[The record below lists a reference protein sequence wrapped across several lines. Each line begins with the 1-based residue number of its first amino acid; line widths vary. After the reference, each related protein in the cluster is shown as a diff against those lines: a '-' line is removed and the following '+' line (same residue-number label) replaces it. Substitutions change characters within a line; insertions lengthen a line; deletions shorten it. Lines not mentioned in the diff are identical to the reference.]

1 MGALHVSGPRPRL
14 PRPSI
19 IAGHH
24 RAAPPHRSAAATT
37 TIVTLVASVAGKSNR
52 VASRPACPRHP
63 SIHPSILPRRHASSQ
78 YVIWHRVAEPPP
90 PISAQLRCV
99 LLVPLLPDR
108 ETGRLGTLSRWIPG
122 RSVVGRRRWVS
133 ETLSARLLSRRRAVS
148 SYAADVKGF
157 TVFGEG
163 GTKIISPKGP
173 ANNRA
178 NLSDPFPATMTDD

>member
-1 MGALHVSGPRPRL
+1 MRYTSPGLVHDTLDPPSSPGITGQRRLIGPPLRPPPSSPSSPRL
-14 PRPSI
+14 L
-19 IAGHH
+19 A
-24 RAAPPHRSAAATT
+24 
-37 TIVTLVASVAGKSNR
+37 KSNR

-63 SIHPSILPRRHASSQ
+63 SIYPSILPRRHASSQ

-133 ETLSARLLSRRRAVS
+133 ETLFARLLSRRRAVS

-173 ANNRA
+173 ANDRA